1 MFKRNIPKQL
11 KGAKPMQ
18 KMYHSSERG
27 QAIVFLV
34 IGLVVFLGFVGL
46 AIDGGMA
53 YSDRRYA
60 QNSSDASS
68 LAGGGEAALH
78 LENTHVY
85 WETWN
90 CSDPAISAAR
100 YIAVAEAIQRASTNG
115 FIIDEDDSDGN
126 YVLTECGQTNYGFWI
141 DKYIDVTVGIST
153 TTETSF
159 AHVLFPDMLHIR
171 VDSTTRVR
179 PRQPY
184 AFGNAIIS
192 LNPEPCSGHS
202 NGGIYYGNSTV
213 TVIGGGIWSN
223 GCLKGNGHPYI
234 IVEDGG
240 IAYGGEFEPGNAI
253 WDPYPPDEP
262 VNYVIPPSMYLP
274 ETPDCTGRWVLEND
288 IPRDGTPMDPGL
300 YCFSDGIHIN
310 AHDVVIGNGV
320 TFYVLGDITFNGRAT
335 IQLTAPL
342 AEPDPSPA
350 LAGVL
355 IYVPRDP
362 PDADCPDQ
370 EIVINGTS
378 DSYFQ
383 GLIIGP
389 CSDITFVGSG
399 SSGNIYGQIIGWN
412 VIVGGEA
419 DTSIHYDGTIPDGLA
434 TRIELFR

>member
-1 MFKRNIPKQL
+1 
-11 KGAKPMQ
+11 MQ
-18 KMYHSSERG
+18 KNTHPSERG

-60 QNSSDASS
+60 QNSSDAAS
-68 LAGGGEAALH
+68 LAGGGEAALY

-85 WETWN
+85 WETWDCN
-90 CSDPAISAAR
+90 DPNITAAR
-100 YIAVAEAIQRASTNG
+100 YVAVAEAIQRAANNG
-115 FIIDEDDSDGN
+115 FVIDEDDSDDN
-126 YVLTECGQTNYGFWI
+126 FVYTECGQTNYGFWI
-141 DKYIDVTVGIST
+141 DKYVDVIVGIST

-159 AHVLFPDMLHIR
+159 AHVLFPSVLNIK
-171 VDSTTRVR
+171 VNSTTRIR

-184 AFGNAIIS
+184 ALGNAIIS
-192 LNPEPCSGHS
+192 LNPEPCSGHD
-202 NGGIYYGNSTV
+202 NGGVYYGNSNIS
-213 TVIGGGIWSN
+213 VIGGGIWTN
-223 GCLKGNGHPYI
+223 GCLRGNGHPYV
-234 IVEDGG
+234 IVDDGG

-253 WDPYPPDEP
+253 WDPYPPDYP
-262 VNYVIPPSMYLP
+262 VNYIIPPSLYLP
-274 ETPDCTGRWVLEND
+274 DTPDCTGRWINESD

-300 YCFSDGIHIN
+300 YCFSGGVHIN
-310 AHDVVIGNGV
+310 AHDEVVGHGV
-320 TFYVLGDITFNGRAT
+320 TWYILGDITFNGRAT
-335 IQLTAPL
+335 IQLSAPV

-362 PDADCPDQ
+362 PDTACPDQ
-370 EIVINGTS
+370 EVILNGTS

-383 GLIIGP
+383 GLIIAP
-389 CSDITFVGSG
+389 CASITLVGTG
-399 SSGNIYGQIIGWN
+399 SSDTYYGQIIGWN

-419 DTSIHYDGTIPDGLA
+419 DTSIVYDEAIPDGLP